1 MKRILVNLP
10 DKVIEIIQKELKGKM
25 GDNNSEVVRSIVV
38 SYLSE
43 KGYMNK
49 EIHQGEN
56 K

>member
-1 MKRILVNLP
+1 MKRVLVNLP
-10 DKVIEIIQKELKGKM
+10 DKVIEIMQKELKGKM

-49 EIHQGEN
+49 ELHQSDRR
-56 K
+56 